1 MAKHI
6 LTEDRRGMMDAIMFE
21 IFIFLKVN
29 RRLWELCDVVDADHI
44 RHRANREGS
53 DSDEEE

>member
-1 MAKHI
+1 
-6 LTEDRRGMMDAIMFE
+6 MDAVMFE

-29 RRLWELCDVVDADHI
+29 RRLWELGDVVDADHI

-53 DSDEEE
+53 DLDEEE